1 MANIASLAMVS
12 KVMEKAFAAKGLVP
26 PPRDFT
32 KGLFKFG
39 LIASGELPQ
48 DEDFKNNN

>member
-1 MANIASLAMVS
+1 MVS
-12 KVMEKAFAAKGLVP
+12 KVMEKRCAKGLVP

-48 DEDFKNNN
+48 DED